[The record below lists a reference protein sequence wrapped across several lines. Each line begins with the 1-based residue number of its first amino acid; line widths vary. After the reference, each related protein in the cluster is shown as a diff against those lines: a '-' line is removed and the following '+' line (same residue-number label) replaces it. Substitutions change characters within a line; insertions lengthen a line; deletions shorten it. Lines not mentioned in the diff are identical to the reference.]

1 MPTLF
6 FYNIGKMLFMWSV
19 TVGFYL
25 VALFLSKV
33 LYKEIRFFRRVR
45 ENAGEY
51 FFNLFRSTVVEFT
64 LAIVLQL
71 SNISFDV
78 WYVGFSSALAIS
90 NLEKKFN
97 F

>member
-6 FYNIGKMLFMWSV
+6 FYNVGKMFFMWSV

-25 VALFLSKV
+25 ICLILSKV

-45 ENAGEY
+45 EGAGEY
-51 FFNLFRSTVVEFT
+51 FLNLFRSTVVEFT

-90 NLEKKFN
+90 NLN
-97 F
+97 LLR